1 MDMNNLLGGADSM
14 LVQVLPL
21 IAFVAIFYF
30 LLLRPQQKRAKE
42 QQAMLSAIS
51 RGDKIVSN
59 GGIVGVVKHARERE
73 LDVEIAPG
81 VEVVIMRSL
90 VASVMGKEGSETAT
104 PVKKATSK
112 SKKSEK
118 A

>member
-1 MDMNNLLGGADSM
+1 MDLGSLFGGMDGM

-42 QQAMLSAIS
+42 QQAMLAAIT
-51 RGDKIVSN
+51 RGDKIISN
-59 GGIVGVVKHARERE
+59 GGIVGVVKEARERE
-73 LDVEIAPG
+73 LEVEIAPG
-81 VEVVIMRSL
+81 VVVTLMRPM
-90 VASVMGKEGSETAT
+90 VASVIGKEGKLEA

-112 SKKSEK
+112 AVTKSKK
-118 A
+118 